1 MQTRDNGG
9 MRYEVILEGA
19 LLGEG
24 PVWCPD
30 GTLITTHMGRDK
42 IRRTNPKTGRS
53 EMIASFAGGANSA
66 QLASDGGLVITNNGG
81 IDFAKLASMMNLDP
95 AKITYEPGKP
105 GLQRMFPDGRVTY
118 LADAGLSAPNDLIVA
133 RDGTLYFTDPP
144 PNGGIG
150 AQGKPG
156 RVWSWTPTGGLKL
169 VARDFQYC
177 NGIALSPEER
187 LLIVEANGL
196 LWIDPA
202 SGEREWFIERL
213 GGERSVGDGFKFDAE
228 GRIYCAAPMDH
239 AILIF
244 DKTGKKLDQID
255 LGAGAMVTNCCF
267 GGSDGRTLFTVELT
281 PGRICAIEGLPAP
294 GLPLR
299 PWPIP
304 V

>member
-1 MQTRDNGG
+1 
-9 MRYEVILEGA
+9 MRYEVVLDGA
-19 LLGEG
+19 PLGEG

-30 GTLITTHMGRDK
+30 GTLVTTHMGRDK
-42 IRRTNPKTGRS
+42 LRRTDPRTGRS
-53 EMIASFAGGANSA
+53 EVIGRFAGGANSA

-81 IDFAKLASMMNLDP
+81 IDFRKFADMMKLDAASIDY
-95 AKITYEPGKP
+95 IPGTP
-105 GLQRMFPDGRVTY
+105 GLQRMRPDGQLSY
-118 LADAGLSAPNDLIVA
+118 LVDTGLSAPNDLIVA

-144 PNGGIG
+144 PHGGVG

-156 RVWSWTPTGGLKL
+156 RVFAWTRGGELKL
-169 VARDFQYC
+169 IARDFQYC

-187 LLIVEANGL
+187 LLIVEGNGL

-202 SGEREWFIERL
+202 SGARDWFVEQVS
-213 GGERSVGDGFKFDAE
+213 GPNGVGDGFKFDAE
-228 GRIYCAAPMDH
+228 GRVYCAAPMDH

-244 DKTGKKLDQID
+244 DRTGKKLDQID

-267 GGSDGRTLFTVELT
+267 GGADGRTLFTVELT

-299 PWPIP
+299 PFP

>member
-1 MQTRDNGG
+1 
-9 MRYEVILEGA
+9 MRYEVVLAEGA

-42 IRRTNPKTGRS
+42 LRRTDPRS
-53 EMIASFAGGANSA
+53 GKSEVIARFPGGANSA

-81 IDFAKLASMMNLDP
+81 IDFSKFAEMMNLDP
-95 AKITYEPGKP
+95 TKIEYIPGTP
-105 GLQRMFPDGRVTY
+105 GIQRMLPSGELRY
-118 LADAGLSAPNDLIVA
+118 LADQGLSAPNDLVVA

-144 PNGGIG
+144 ANGGVG

-156 RVWSWTPTGGLKL
+156 RVFAFTQKSGLK
-169 VARDFQYC
+169 VIAREFQYC
-177 NGIALSPEER
+177 NGIALSPQER

-202 SGEREWFIERL
+202 NGEREWFVERV
-213 GGERSVGDGFKFDAE
+213 GGERSVGDGFKFDTE
-228 GRIYCAAPMDH
+228 GRVYCAAPMDH

-244 DKTGKKLDQID
+244 DKTGKRLDQID
-255 LGAGAMVTNCCF
+255 LGPGAMPTNCCF
-267 GGSDGRTLFTVELT
+267 GGANGRTLFTVELS
-281 PGRICAIEGLPAP
+281 PGRICAIENLPAP

-299 PWPIP
+299 PFP